1 MIVQTIGQM
10 TKLCFLFRP
19 VIDARGSRTT
29 MKLRFLTEQVNH
41 YECVLVGNNDINS
54 KTDEEILHNIKM
66 FKNALRKDVNFK
78 ICGFLPRRDHPMQ
91 LYHSENTWENLV
103 KRLNNKLRKLF
114 PKGYASPACFKL
126 EDFLLEDGAHLKD
139 LGQKHMSQFVLKMF
153 RIFNN
158 FA

>member
-1 MIVQTIGQM
+1 
-10 TKLCFLFRP
+10 
-19 VIDARGSRTT
+19 

-41 YECVLVGNNDINS
+41 YECVLVIVGNNDINN

-91 LYHSENTWENLV
+91 FNHSENTWENPV
-103 KRLNNKLRKLF
+103 KRLNNKLRKLY
-114 PKGYASPACFKL
+114 PKEYASPACFKL
-126 EDFLLEDGAHLKD
+126 EDFLLEDGAHLND
-139 LGQKHMSQFVLKMF
+139 LGQKHMSQFVLKWC